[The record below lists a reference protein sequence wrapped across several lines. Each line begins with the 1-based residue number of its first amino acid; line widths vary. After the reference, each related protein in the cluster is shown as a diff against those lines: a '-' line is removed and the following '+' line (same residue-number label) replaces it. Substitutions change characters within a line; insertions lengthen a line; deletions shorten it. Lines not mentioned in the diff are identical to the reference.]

1 MQKFLYLSQFEE
13 YFGRQRNDNI
23 SLEDDVRIYGFSP
36 LKNTKEETI
45 SWSLDNNIDWADMRA
60 SVLICPTGT
69 IAPESSEVILIHS
82 EKPRKLFSKWLTFFV
97 KSFESVIFG
106 IEKTAVVHPESKVH
120 ETAYIG
126 HFAVIEEG
134 VVIGENSVIGH
145 HSVIGS
151 GTLIGKNVSI
161 KPHCVIGEAGF
172 GFEKDDWKVPMRI
185 PHVGWV
191 EISDYAEIGS
201 FTTVCRGTLGATKIM
216 NNAKVDDL
224 VHLAHNVTIKER
236 AMIVACAG
244 IMGSTI
250 VGEDTWIGGGSVLR
264 DGITI
269 GSDIIVGL
277 GAVVTKD
284 VLDGSIVV
292 GNPAKPIKSNNH

>member
-1 MQKFLYLSQFEE
+1 M
-13 YFGRQRNDNI
+13 
-23 SLEDDVRIYGFSP
+23 
-36 LKNTKEETI
+36 
-45 SWSLDNNIDWADMRA
+45 
-60 SVLICPTGT
+60 
-69 IAPESSEVILIHS
+69 IHA
-82 EKPRKLFSKWLTFFV
+82 EKPQELFAKWLTFFV
-97 KSFESVIFG
+97 RNFESKPFG
-106 IEKTAVVHPESKVH
+106 VEKTAVVHSKSKVH
-120 ETAYIG
+120 TTAYIG
-126 HFAVIEEG
+126 HFSVIEEG
-134 VVIGENSVIGH
+134 VKIGENSFVGH

-161 KPHCVIGEAGF
+161 KPHCVIGQTGF
-172 GFEKDDWKVPMRI
+172 GFVKDESKVPIRI

-224 VHLAHNVTIKER
+224 VHIAHNVTIKER
-236 AMIVACAG
+236 AIIVACAG

-250 VGEDTWIGGGSVLR
+250 VGEDTWIGAGSVLR

-269 GSDIIVGL
+269 GSDITVGM

-284 VLDGSIVV
+284 VLDGNTVV
-292 GNPAKPIKSNNH
+292 GNPAKPIKPKNH

>member
-1 MQKFLYLSQFEE
+1 MNKFLYLSQFEE
-13 YFGRQRNDNI
+13 HFGRQRNDNI
-23 SLEDDVRIYGFSP
+23 LWEDDVRIYGFSP
-36 LKNTKEETI
+36 LNNTKAETI
-45 SWSLDNNIDWADMRA
+45 SWSSDDNIDWANMRA

-69 IAPESSEVILIHS
+69 IAPESSEIILIYAG
-82 EKPRKLFSKWLTFFV
+82 KPRELFSKWLTFFV
-97 KSFESVIFG
+97 KSFETVPFG
-106 IEKTAVVHPESKVH
+106 IEKTAIVHSESKVH
-120 ETAYIG
+120 KTAYIG

-134 VVIGENSVIGH
+134 VVIGENSFVGH
-145 HSVIGS
+145 HSVVGS

-161 KPHCVIGEAGF
+161 KPHCVIGQTGF
-172 GFEKDDWKVPMRI
+172 GFVKDESKVPIRI

-191 EISDYAEIGS
+191 EISDSVEIGS

-224 VHLAHNVTIKER
+224 VHIAHNVTIKER
-236 AMIVACAG
+236 AIIVACAG

-250 VGEDTWIGGGSVLR
+250 VGEDTWIGAGSVLR

-269 GSDIIVGL
+269 GSDITVGM

-284 VLDGSIVV
+284 VLDGNTVV
-292 GNPAKPIKSNNH
+292 GNPAKPIKPKNH

>member
-1 MQKFLYLSQFEE
+1 MQNFLYLSQFEE

-23 SLEDDVRIYGFSP
+23 LSEDDVRIYGFSP
-36 LKNTKEETI
+36 LKNTKKETI
-45 SWSLDNNIDWADMRA
+45 SWSSDNNIDWADIRA

-69 IAPESSEVILIHS
+69 IAPETSEVILIHA

-134 VVIGENSVIGH
+134 VVIGEHSVIGH

-172 GFEKDDWKVPMRI
+172 GFEKDDGKVPMRI

-269 GSDIIVGL
+269 GSDILVGL